1 MRMLEIYMNGERCEF
16 AQGRIGSGTIE
27 RKIKEVSNYD
37 SHGVEDFLLEEIE
50 DGEDSGHILILNEDG
65 DAVMVD
71 DKPVVV
77 ATWELVLD
85 EEENEE
91 WK

>member
-65 DAVMVD
+65 DAVMVN